1 MSSSQFSGNEGFVNA
16 TRNTNVNR
24 TLNEKMLKIRRNKR
38 QTNKNRTRLVNI
50 HVIEKG

>member
-24 TLNEKMLKIRRNKR
+24 TLNKKNAQNKNKG